1 LGLQNQNLS
10 FQMKGYNITTLNEFI
25 IRRQANIPYAKG
37 ELSNLL
43 HHMGIAAKVV
53 HKKVNKAGL
62 VDVLGEAGNVNIQGE
77 HQQKL
82 DVFADMQFTA
92 ALKDSGECCGIASE
106 EDQEIITF
114 DDELSLDGKYIVC
127 MDPLDGSSNINV
139 NVSIGTI
146 FSIYRRISPRGE
158 KAQLIDFLQEGNK
171 QIAAGY
177 IIYGSST
184 MLVYSTGMGVN
195 GFTLDTGIGEF
206 CLSHPD
212 IKTPQDGNIY
222 SLNEGNYNDFPEG
235 VKKYIKYCQ
244 DKDKETKRPYSAR
257 YIGSLVADFHR
268 NLLKGGIFIYP
279 QTAKAPKGKLRLL
292 YECNPI
298 AYIAEQAGG
307 KATDG
312 EQRILDLK
320 PESLH
325 QRVPFYTG
333 STKMVDKAEEFLKKY
348 K

>member
-1 LGLQNQNLS
+1 
-10 FQMKGYNITTLNEFI
+10 MTGYKITTLNEFI

-43 HHMGIAAKVV
+43 HHIGIAAKVV
-53 HKKVNKAGL
+53 NKKVNKAGL
-62 VDVLGEAGNVNIQGE
+62 VDVLGEAGAINVQGE
-77 HQQKL
+77 TQQKL

-92 ALKDSGECCGIASE
+92 ALRNSSECCGIASE
-106 EDQEIITF
+106 ENQEIITF

-127 MDPLDGSSNINV
+127 MDPLDGSSNIDV

-146 FSIYRRISPRGE
+146 FSVYRRISPRGE
-158 KAQLIDFLQEGNK
+158 KAQLGDFLQKGNE

-184 MLVYSTGMGVN
+184 MLVYTTGLGVN

-206 CLSHPD
+206 CLSHPN
-212 IKTPQDGNIY
+212 IKTPENGGIY
-222 SLNEGNYNDFPEG
+222 SLNEGNYNKFPDG

-244 DKDKETKRPYSAR
+244 EKDSETNRPYSAR

-268 NLLKGGIFIYP
+268 NLMKGGIFIYP
-279 QTAKAPKGKLRLL
+279 ETESAPNGKLRLL
-292 YECNPI
+292 YECNPM
-298 AYIAEQAGG
+298 AFLAEQAGG

-312 EQRILDLK
+312 DTRIMDLQ
-320 PESLH
+320 PETLH
-325 QRVPFYTG
+325 QRVPLYTG
-333 STKMVDKAEEFLKKY
+333 SKQMVENVEGFLANPNE
-348 K
+348 

>member
-1 LGLQNQNLS
+1 
-10 FQMKGYNITTLNEFI
+10 MKGYNITTLNEFI

-43 HHMGIAAKVV
+43 HHIGIAAKVV

-62 VDVLGEAGNVNIQGE
+62 VDVLGEVGAINVQGE
-77 HQQKL
+77 TQQKL

-92 ALKDSGECCGIASE
+92 ALENSGECCGIASE
-106 EDQEIITF
+106 ENQEIITF

-127 MDPLDGSSNINV
+127 MDPLDGSSNIDV

-158 KAQLIDFLQEGNK
+158 KAQLEDFLQEGNK

-184 MLVYSTGMGVN
+184 MLVYTTGIGVN

-206 CLSHPD
+206 CLSHPN
-212 IKTPQDGNIY
+212 IKTPENGKIY
-222 SLNEGNYNDFPEG
+222 SLNEGNYNKFPEG

-244 DKDKETKRPYSAR
+244 EEDSETNRPFSAR

-268 NLLKGGIFIYP
+268 NLLKGGVFIYP
-279 QTAKAPKGKLRLL
+279 ETAVAPNGKLRLL
-292 YECNPI
+292 YEANPM
-298 AYIAEQAGG
+298 AFIAEQANG

-312 EQRILDLK
+312 EIRIMDVK
-320 PESLH
+320 PETLH
-325 QRVPFYTG
+325 QRIPLYTG
-333 STKMVDKAEEFLKKY
+333 SKKMVENAEKFLIEFGK
-348 K
+348 

>member
-1 LGLQNQNLS
+1 
-10 FQMKGYNITTLNEFI
+10 
-25 IRRQANIPYAKG
+25 
-37 ELSNLL
+37 
-43 HHMGIAAKVV
+43 
-53 HKKVNKAGL
+53 
-62 VDVLGEAGNVNIQGE
+62 
-77 HQQKL
+77 
-82 DVFADMQFTA
+82 
-92 ALKDSGECCGIASE
+92 
-106 EDQEIITF
+106 
-114 DDELSLDGKYIVC
+114 
-127 MDPLDGSSNINV
+127 
-139 NVSIGTI
+139 
-146 FSIYRRISPRGE
+146 
-158 KAQLIDFLQEGNK
+158 
-171 QIAAGY
+171 
-177 IIYGSST
+177 
-184 MLVYSTGMGVN
+184 MGVN

-222 SLNEGNYNDFPEG
+222 SVNEGNYNNFSEG

-244 DKDKETKRPYSAR
+244 DKDKETKRPYTAR

-333 STKMVDKAEEFLKKY
+333 STKMIDKAEEFLKKY

>member
-1 LGLQNQNLS
+1 
-10 FQMKGYNITTLNEFI
+10 MKGYNITTLNEFI

-43 HHMGIAAKVV
+43 HHIGIAAKVV
-53 HKKVNKAGL
+53 NKKVNKAGL

-82 DVFADMQFTA
+82 DLFADMQFTA

-114 DDELSLDGKYIVC
+114 DDELSIDGKYIVC
-127 MDPLDGSSNINV
+127 MDPLDGSSNIDV

-146 FSIYRRISPRGE
+146 FSIYRRVSPRGE

-184 MLVYSTGMGVN
+184 MLVYTTGMGVN
-195 GFTLDTGIGEF
+195 GFTLDASIGEF
-206 CLSHPD
+206 CLSHPN
-212 IKTPQDGNIY
+212 IKTPEMGKIY
-222 SLNEGNYNDFPEG
+222 SLNEGNYNNFPEG

-244 DKDKETKRPYSAR
+244 VKDKETKRPYSAR

-268 NLLKGGIFIYP
+268 NLLKGGVFIYP
-279 QTAKAPKGKLRLL
+279 QTASNPSGKLRLL

-298 AYIAEQAGG
+298 AFIAEQAGG
-307 KATDG
+307 RATNG
-312 EQRILDLK
+312 EKRILDIK
-320 PESLH
+320 PDSLH

-333 STKMVDKAEEFLKKY
+333 SKIMVDKAEEFLKDAQ
-348 K
+348 

>member
-1 LGLQNQNLS
+1 
-10 FQMKGYNITTLNEFI
+10 MKGYNITTLNEFI

-43 HHMGIAAKVV
+43 HHIGIAAKVV

-77 HQQKL
+77 QQQKL

-114 DDELSLDGKYIVC
+114 DDELSIDGKYIVC

-184 MLVYSTGMGVN
+184 MLVYTTGMGVN

-212 IKTPQDGNIY
+212 IRTPQDGSIY

-244 DKDKETKRPYSAR
+244 EKDKETKRPYSAR